1 MTEFQP
7 LDDKKV
13 REMDIAQFE
22 WDDLMDG
29 TLTMEQGAV
38 LKYFVDQMNSD
49 QTVLLREQL
58 SCTGKTAKFIL
69 DNSADKD
76 NIPKIVCQD
85 TFVNT
90 FLYCD
95 DFFDNVEFD
104 SRVYK
109 NPQPSPEI
117 IYDMTGNPTSTQT
130 TFPDGY
136 VSVVDLTNPPP
147 ERTQEEL
154 GNFYSDSVMNP
165 SLMVNSNG
173 DAYGNAD
180 DDFKVDLAVYFP
192 FPVSL
197 GFLEHEKDGICV
209 AMATMYNRL
218 KPGGV
223 LLVFDNHFPKVDK
236 SIWKMLEAVHYV
248 NNLQDPYQKQA
259 WSFALNSEID
269 NTGYWKAIAIQR
281 NF

>member
-1 MTEFQP
+1 MSFFTP
-7 LDDKKV
+7 LLEKEIRAIDV
-13 REMDIAQFE
+13 GLFE

-29 TLTMEQGAV
+29 TLTLEQGAV
-38 LKYFVDQMNSD
+38 LKHFIDQMTSD

-58 SCTGKTAKFIL
+58 TGTGKTAKFLI
-69 DNSADKD
+69 D
-76 NIPKIVCQD
+76 NIADQNNLPYIISQD

-95 DFFDNVEFD
+95 DFFENVEDHPKVFQ
-104 SRVYK
+104 
-109 NPQPSPEI
+109 NPQPAPEI
-117 IYDMTGNPTSTQT
+117 NYDMAGNPVSTQT
-130 TFPDGY
+130 TFPDGRILT
-136 VSVVDLTNPPP
+136 VDLTNPPP

-154 GNFYSDSVMNP
+154 GSFYTDSVMNP

-197 GFLEHEKDGICV
+197 GFPEHEKDGICV

-236 SIWKMLEAVHYV
+236 SIWKMLEAVCKT
-248 NNLQDPYQKQA
+248 NNVTDPYA
-259 WSFALNSEID
+259 DDRFSFALNSELD